1 LKIATAVIPARY
13 QSTRFP
19 GKPLAL
25 ILGKPMVQRVY
36 EGARQAK
43 LVDRTIIA
51 TDDERILRAAAN
63 FGAEAMMTSLKHLS
77 GMERAAEVAQSLR
90 NPIVVNIQGDEPLV
104 TGEMI
109 DTLVDE
115 LQDDNVPVVSIMAKV
130 YDLSLIHEP
139 HIVKAVVDKRGY
151 ALYFSR
157 APLPY
162 QTSDFF
168 YQHIGIYGYHKDF
181 LLEFARMKPTR
192 LEQREKL
199 EQLRVLEN
207 GFRIKMVEIAAPTL
221 SVDTPEDIIRVEE
234 FLRKKKNG

>member
-13 QSTRFP
+13 QSSRFP
-19 GKPLAL
+19 GKPLAF
-25 ILGKPMVQRVY
+25 ILGKPMIQRVY

-51 TDDERILRAAAN
+51 TDDKRIMRAAAN
-63 FGAEAMMTSLKHLS
+63 FGAEAVMTSLKHLS

-90 NPIVVNIQGDEPLV
+90 TPIVVNIQGDEPLV

-109 DTLVDE
+109 DRLVDE
-115 LQDDNVPVVSIMAKV
+115 LQDDDVPVVSIMAKV
-130 YDLSLIHEP
+130 YDLSRIHEP

-207 GFRIKMVEIAAPTL
+207 GFRIRMVEIPAPTL
-221 SVDTPEDIIRVEE
+221 SVDTPEDIISVEE
-234 FLRKKKNG
+234 FLRKKKND